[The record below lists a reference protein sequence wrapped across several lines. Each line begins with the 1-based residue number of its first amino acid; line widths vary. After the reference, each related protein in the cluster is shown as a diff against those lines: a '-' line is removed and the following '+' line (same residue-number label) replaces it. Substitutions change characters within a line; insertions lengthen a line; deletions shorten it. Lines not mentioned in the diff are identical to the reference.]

1 MIKDVRQRFL
11 ILVNSDN
18 RDDLQKWT
26 QKINQEPIKVDC
38 DFPSDPLFTSLMHGY
53 MSMASLNRQI
63 VDEFSACEEE
73 STLTVFEKLDK
84 KEN

>member
-11 ILVNSDN
+11 ILVNGDN
-18 RDDLQKWT
+18 RDDMHKWT
-26 QKINQEPIKVDC
+26 SKSNKEPIKVDC

-53 MSMASLNRQI
+53 MSMASLNSQI

-73 STLTVFEKLDK
+73 STLTVFGKLDNK
-84 KEN
+84 